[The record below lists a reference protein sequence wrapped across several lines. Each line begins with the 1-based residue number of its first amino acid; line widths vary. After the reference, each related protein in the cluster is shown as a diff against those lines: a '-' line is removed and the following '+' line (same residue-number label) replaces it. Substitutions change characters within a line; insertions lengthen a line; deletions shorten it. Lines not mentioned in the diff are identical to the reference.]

1 MTSTASRSA
10 LVAAFLAS
18 AIGCGDPEPIMA
30 PDEPRA
36 FIRFVHAMPDTLGV
50 DFHAVDIV
58 ENSPYIAT
66 LFREI
71 KQAGYTPV
79 APGTRHFREFLSNP
93 SAPLP
98 GTVSQVLFD
107 TTMTLQVG
115 AHYTMTHVGFA
126 RAGQAPAAKFVVFE
140 DMIPTPPAGQ
150 IAVRIINL
158 ATGMGS
164 VDVYTS
170 AANTGALPVA
180 PTFANVA
187 YLAATGY
194 ANLTTTD
201 SLWFRATVAGT
212 GSAATV
218 VATGTAPVGD
228 VGTPSLDPIP
238 GSAIAGSVMTVYLF
252 PRSSPGTR
260 APQGAA
266 FQVPVM
272 IVVPDVQLHTRPGT

>member
-1 MTSTASRSA
+1 MTTSASH
-10 LVAAFLAS
+10 AAFVTALLVS
-18 AIGCGDPEPIMA
+18 ATSCGDPEPIVA
-30 PDEPRA
+30 PNEPKA
-36 FIRFVHAMPDTLGV
+36 YIRFVHAMPDTLGV

-66 LFREI
+66 VFREI

-98 GTVSQVLFD
+98 GTVSHVLVD
-107 TTMTLQVG
+107 TTMTLLVG

-126 RAGQAPAAKFVVFE
+126 RAGQTPAARFVVFQDE
-140 DMIPTPPAGQ
+140 RPTPPAGQ
-150 IAVRIINL
+150 IAVRVINL
-158 ATGMGS
+158 AAGMGN

-170 AANTGALPVA
+170 AVSTGALPAA

-187 YLAATGY
+187 YLAATNY
-194 ANLTTTD
+194 VNLKTATA
-201 SLWFRATVAGT
+201 LWFRATVAGA
-212 GSAATV
+212 GNAATV
-218 VATGTAPVGD
+218 IATGGAPVGD
-228 VGTPSLDPIP
+228 PGTPSLDPIP
-238 GSAIAGSVMTVYLF
+238 GSAIAGSVFTVYVF
-252 PRSSPGTR
+252 PRSSPGTP

-272 IVVPDVQLHTRPGT
+272 IAVPDVQLRNRPGS